1 MPTYTSYFNLAKP
14 TVNDP
19 VDSDQWGGLLNSDI
33 DAIDGLLRGVTSAKS
48 ASFTVQTTEFGQIYL
63 CNATSAA
70 IVATLPSAATA
81 GNGFKVAF
89 KKTDSSANAVTLT
102 PNGSDTIDGAATYA
116 LTTQYSSVV
125 VVSNGSV
132 WSVIS
137 GGGDMKATIRANE
150 SYTFLGSY
158 TASSSASI
166 NITSKIT
173 SEFDTYFIE
182 IQDLI
187 PATDNTSLWLR
198 TSTNNGT
205 SWDTGASDYSYVI
218 TAVGSASATTFVTNA
233 ATDNAV
239 VVSPALGNAAGR
251 SFDSTVK
258 LYNPL
263 NSSLY
268 TNIRADNIYTATNGQ
283 IALATASG
291 RRTSAAAVNAIQ
303 FLMSS
308 GNIASGIVRVY
319 GLRKV

>member
-19 VDSDQWGGLLNSDI
+19 VDSDQWGTLLNNDI
-33 DAIDGLLRGVTSAKS
+33 DSIDGLLRGVTSAKS

-102 PNGSDTIDGAATYA
+102 PNGADTIDGAATYA

-132 WSVIS
+132 WSVIIS

-166 NITSKIT
+166 DITSKIT
-173 SEFDTYFIE
+173 SEFDEYVFE
-182 IQDLI
+182 LI
-187 PATDNTSLWLR
+187 DVVPATNSTGIILR
-198 TSTNNGT
+198 VSTNNGSTWVSGT
-205 SWDTGASDYSYVI
+205 SYQYVN
-218 TAVGSASATTFVTNA
+218 ACSASSSA
-233 ATDNAV
+233 
-239 VVSPALGNAAGR
+239 
-251 SFDSTVK
+251 ST
-258 LYNPL
+258 
-263 NSSLY
+263 SG
-268 TNIRADNIYTATNGQ
+268 IRATGSNSI
-283 IALATASG
+283 LM
-291 RRTSAAAVNAIQ
+291 TSTGGFV
-303 FLMSS
+303 S
-308 GNIASGIVRVY
+308 
-319 GLRKV
+319 

>member
-19 VDSDQWGGLLNSDI
+19 VDADQWGTLLNNDI
-33 DAIDGLLRGVTSAKS
+33 DSIDGLLRGVTSAKS

-70 IVATLPSAATA
+70 IIATLPSAATA

-102 PNGSDTIDGAATYA
+102 PNGADTIDGAATYA

-173 SEFDTYFIE
+173 SEFDEYVFV
-182 IQDLI
+182 IQDFVPSSSGASI
-187 PATDNTSLWLR
+187 GMKTSSDNGSTWSGGAADYSTSGIATVSG
-198 TSTNNGT
+198 SAGISHNNGNA
-205 SWDTGASDYSYVI
+205 SFISFGGA
-218 TAVGSASATTFVTNA
+218 
-233 ATDNAV
+233 
-239 VVSPALGNAAGR
+239 GNAAGY
-251 SFDSTVK
+251 STSAIIK
-258 LYNPL
+258 LLNPL
-263 NSSLY
+263 NTSYNKKGTFQTFSE
-268 TNIRADNIYTATNGQ
+268 ATTGELICIQ
-283 IALATASG
+283 GAW
-291 RRTSAAAVNAIQ
+291 RRTSTAQINAVQ
-303 FLMSS
+303 FIVSTGTIS
-308 GNIASGIVRVY
+308 TGTVRVY

>member
-19 VDSDQWGGLLNSDI
+19 VDADQWGTLLNNDI
-33 DAIDGLLRGVTSAKS
+33 DSIDGLLRGVTSAKS

-102 PNGSDTIDGAATYA
+102 PNGSDTIDGASTYA

-150 SYTFLGSY
+150 SYAFLGSY

-173 SEFDTYFIE
+173 SEFDEYI
-182 IQDLI
+182 IKLI
-187 PATDNTSLWLR
+187 DVVPSTDNVSILFR

-205 SWDTGASDYSYVI
+205 SWDSGATDYTRSGNFNVSSNSTTAGGCSTGESSLNLAGNISNVSGRGFNATITLTSVSSGNRMRMGEFNVRYSNN
-218 TAVGSASATTFVTNA
+218 VGDLLTYQGGWRRNATTHI
-233 ATDNAV
+233 D
-239 VVSPALGNAAGR
+239 
-251 SFDSTVK
+251 
-258 LYNPL
+258 
-263 NSSLY
+263 
-268 TNIRADNIYTATNGQ
+268 
-283 IALATASG
+283 
-291 RRTSAAAVNAIQ
+291 AIQ
-303 FLMSS
+303 FFMSS
-308 GNIASGIVRVY
+308 GNIASGIFRVY